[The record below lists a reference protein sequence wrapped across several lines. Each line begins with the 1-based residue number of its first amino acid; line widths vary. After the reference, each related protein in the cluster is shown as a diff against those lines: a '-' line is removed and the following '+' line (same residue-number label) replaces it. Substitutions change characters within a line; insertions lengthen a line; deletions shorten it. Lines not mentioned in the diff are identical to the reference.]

1 MSDDD
6 DEDDEVE
13 ELSTRHFGQQPPIDD
28 DDGSGQDAAGEGG
41 ESDDSESR
49 MCVRCT
55 ERAGSFI
62 SWYLRVPSCR
72 LFKALKKEGR
82 KHSRKKK
89 ARPADRI
96 VFRHI

>member
-13 ELSTRHFGQQPPIDD
+13 ELSTRHFGQQPPVDD

-55 ERAGSFI
+55 QRAG
-62 SWYLRVPSCR
+62 
-72 LFKALKKEGR
+72 LFF
-82 KHSRKKK
+82 
-89 ARPADRI
+89 I
-96 VFRHI
+96 VFAGAFLQAIQSPEKRGAEILKEEEGAPRR